1 MNHASEASTE
11 KSTENRRI
19 ICQTV
24 SAAMCSLLILAG
36 CVAWFPAK
44 TSERASP
51 QAVGTKNAAASER
64 NDGIRILTE
73 KDEKHGAFFT
83 GVSNGISGLK
93 GTANWADQVD
103 FNLRCTGRPDIKRV
117 TYTAHNCEFMK
128 KTFLT
133 QSVVDKG
140 EYADYVEHAAKGEQQ
155 PDGSWVEW
163 GFTSIGYVY
172 SADFLEEVNLTNFGL
187 KIPYTQTDYKSATTA
202 AAYTEQMKRVSE
214 LRKAAYEKAFITAK
228 IELDNGSVIT
238 KTIRIR
244 EVTEN
249 GLRSVSAYLA

>member
-1 MNHASEASTE
+1 MNHVSEASTE
-11 KSTENRRI
+11 KSAENRRI
-19 ICQTV
+19 ICRTV
-24 SAAMCSLLILAG
+24 SAAMCSLLVLAG

-44 TSERASP
+44 TFERASP
-51 QAVGTKNAAASER
+51 QATGAEDAASSEK

-73 KDEKHGAFFT
+73 KDKKHMAIF
-83 GVSNGISGLK
+83 SG
-93 GTANWADQVD
+93 GGGGSDGMMNWEDQVD
-103 FNLRCTGRPDIKRV
+103 FNLHCTGRPDIKQV

-128 KTFLT
+128 KTFFT
-133 QSVVDKG
+133 KEMMNSG
-140 EYADYVEHAAKGEQQ
+140 EYANYGVNQTLSEIDTNGIWTA
-155 PDGSWVEW
+155 W
-163 GFTSIGYVY
+163 GFTPIGTVY

-187 KIPYTQTDYKSATTA
+187 KIPYTQTDYKSETTA

-249 GLRSVSAYLA
+249 GLRSVSAYLE